1 MKIPKLSLP
10 TNFKISLPQL
20 KKSNDDSDIQIG
32 TLSPAAIKD
41 AKCTKL
47 IRCAIVVLAAV
58 LGFLIFNDH
67 NSNSKTAN
75 KFPSVGTEA
84 KKNSA
89 DEKNAEN
96 IDNKQKKGK
105 LAVSMD
111 IAAINPFVF
120 DAAEDN
126 IMPDGIDGGIQQG
139 SVHRGATAS
148 ANLPVI
154 PGYQPRPNLP
164 QIPNRNYESQQRP
177 QPQEPAKVQGVF
189 VGGKSNMAIMSDGTV
204 VSEGE
209 YYNDN
214 RISWIGGDGIHFDNG
229 ESIKYR

>member
-10 TNFKISLPQL
+10 TNLKISLPQL
-20 KKSNDDSDIQIG
+20 KKSNEGSDQIG
-32 TLSPAAIKD
+32 TLSPEALKD
-41 AKCTKL
+41 AKRTKL
-47 IRCAIVVLAAV
+47 IRCTIVVLTAV
-58 LGFLIFNDH
+58 LVFLIINDH
-67 NSNSKTAN
+67 NSSKN
-75 KFPSVGTEA
+75 KLPSVNVEA
-84 KKNSA
+84 KKNNA
-89 DEKNAEN
+89 VDVNDKNTSN
-96 IDNKQKKGK
+96 IQKKGK
-105 LAVSMD
+105 LTVNMD
-111 IAAINPFVF
+111 IAAVNPFIF

-126 IMPDGIDGGIQQG
+126 IMTSGIDGSVQQN
-139 SVHRGATAS
+139 SVHRVATA
-148 ANLPVI
+148 AADLPVI

-164 QIPNRNYESQQRP
+164 QIPNKSYEASPQRP
-177 QPQEPAKVQGVF
+177 QPQEQPAKVQGVF